1 MAASNK
7 LDSVIENRILRDKS
21 PEAKAGRR
29 RALIRAVYG
38 EKLYPPNSYYISASV
53 LDFFV
58 NVGEFMCTLMFYTP
72 IFCVIGNAHQSDW
85 SSETTTLAA
94 AFVSGFQ
101 AISIS
106 FAFSSISGAS
116 Q

>member
-1 MAASNK
+1 MMAASNK

-38 EKLYPPNSYYISASV
+38 EKLYPIIFLPPFLI
-53 LDFFV
+53 FFV